1 MCPGWRCSAEPAKA
15 DASPWGPL
23 LPGILLAMFHYDA
36 STAQSFVQA
45 RAATRRPAT
54 HRASFPF
61 LQAVAV
67 RAMLREAFIQMPH
80 LKTILL
86 TQSEPLTA
94 AVPGLTGHF
103 MPASQAPGSGCHLY
117 ECSRGAVVPQLRI
130 RVARVDD
137 HDDLLPL
144 VQQAALR

>member
-1 MCPGWRCSAEPAKA
+1 
-15 DASPWGPL
+15 
-23 LPGILLAMFHYDA
+23 
-36 STAQSFVQA
+36 
-45 RAATRRPAT
+45 
-54 HRASFPF
+54 
-61 LQAVAV
+61 
-67 RAMLREAFIQMPH
+67 MLREAFIQIPH

-94 AVPGLTGHF
+94 AVPGVAGHF
-103 MPASQAPGSGCHLY
+103 TPASQAPSGSCHLY

-130 RVARVDD
+130 RVAQVDD

>member
-1 MCPGWRCSAEPAKA
+1 MRQAPVQNSHLHSSTLIQQCRITQGTSGLEVAALSA
-15 DASPWGPL
+15 
-23 LPGILLAMFHYDA
+23 
-36 STAQSFVQA
+36 TAQEASLDAVLHA
-45 RAATRRPAT
+45 GRTPA
-54 HRASFPF
+54 PF

-94 AVPGLTGHF
+94 AVPGLAGHF
-103 MPASQAPGSGCHLY
+103 TPASQAPSGACHLY

>member
-1 MCPGWRCSAEPAKA
+1 M
-15 DASPWGPL
+15 
-23 LPGILLAMFHYDA
+23 
-36 STAQSFVQA
+36 
-45 RAATRRPAT
+45 
-54 HRASFPF
+54 
-61 LQAVAV
+61 
-67 RAMLREAFIQMPH
+67 RAMLRQAFIQMPH

-94 AVPGLTGHF
+94 AVPGLAGHF
-103 MPASQAPGSGCHLY
+103 TPASQAPSGGCHLY
-117 ECSRGAVVPQLRI
+117 ECSRGAVMPQLRI